1 MRETRARLP
10 GETAFCSL
18 MLLLAA
24 FLLWAAHDI
33 SGFAS
38 WTSAG
43 AFPMAAAATMLVC
56 AVIIVTG
63 TARRPAEPRT
73 EEPDAAG
80 LLTRI
85 APPAVVWITVAITVY
100 MLVLEGLGF
109 APASFLFLAL
119 SMRLLGSRQWGL
131 NVLTTFGLLVAIHLV
146 FQTAFA
152 VQLPTGRWWQGLL

>member
-1 MRETRARLP
+1 MPETRTRLP

-24 FLLWAAHDI
+24 FLLWASYDI

-63 TARRPAEPRT
+63 TARRPAPSADDASEPT
-73 EEPDAAG
+73 T
-80 LLTRI
+80 LTARI
-85 APPAVVWITVAITVY
+85 APPVVVWIAVAITVY

-109 APASFLFLAL
+109 TPASFLFLAL
-119 SMRLLGSRQWGL
+119 SMRLLGSRRWGL
-131 NVLTTFGLLVAIHLV
+131 NVLTTIGLLVAIHLV
-146 FQTAFA
+146 FQIAFA
-152 VQLPTGRWWQGLL
+152 VQLPTGRWWQGVL